1 MINDEESLKM
11 IHIYKHSRSEIKHI
25 DEFRVITSGVVS
37 LLVENSIEITELPIG
52 VWTQAYKESVLE
64 VYLYGS
70 EKDKGKEKL
79 NIKSITLTALFY
91 L

>member
-1 MINDEESLKM
+1 
-11 IHIYKHSRSEIKHI
+11 
-25 DEFRVITSGVVS
+25 VVS
-37 LLVENSIEITELPIG
+37 LLVENSIEITELPIR

-79 NIKSITLTALFY
+79 NIKSITLFY